1 VLRIKRV
8 YFDYC
13 LTKCDAVRS
22 SLNLEPG
29 SIEYGRNMDKGTC
42 KAYKSI
48 KGAPS

>member
-22 SLNLEPG
+22 PLNLESG
-29 SIEYGRNMDKGTC
+29 SIEYGRYMGKGNC
-42 KAYKSI
+42 KSHKSI